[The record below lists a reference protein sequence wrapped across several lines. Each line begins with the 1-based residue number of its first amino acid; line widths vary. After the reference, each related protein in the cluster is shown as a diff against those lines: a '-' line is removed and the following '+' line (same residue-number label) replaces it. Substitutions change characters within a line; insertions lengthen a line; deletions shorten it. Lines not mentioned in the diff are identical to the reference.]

1 MGHVKAQ
8 LSAEMLILIV
18 VILAVIAMAAS
29 QLFKTT
35 EKTGQAVENQ
45 GNVIIERSEA
55 AVKAKSGEF
64 CTDDKQCL
72 SNNCDEVNYQCV

>member
-1 MGHVKAQ
+1 MKAQ

-18 VILAVIAMAAS
+18 VIIAVIALAAS

-35 EKTGQAVENQ
+35 EKTGETIEKQS
-45 GNVIIERSEA
+45 NVVLERSEG

-64 CTDDKQCL
+64 CTEDRHCL